1 MKQFFFSAVLKSM
14 MAIFKAMS
22 YIPLL
27 SKAGKELYSSCL
39 FSEADLAYYYKH
51 YQAAARLYSNALNYT
66 LGMENDPAYTDD
78 INRAY
83 ERVGSIYEKG
93 IEVEKNP
100 LYAEL
105 CYLRA
110 GYRGNT
116 AHLHKVATQSWYE
129 THWR

>member
-1 MKQFFFSAVLKSM
+1 MKRLFFRIALKIM
-14 MAIFKAMS
+14 MTTFKIMS

-27 SKAGKELYSSCL
+27 GEAGKELYSWCL
-39 FSEADLAYYYKH
+39 FSLADSEYYHKH
-51 YQAAARLYSNALNYT
+51 YQVAARLYSNALHYT
-66 LGMENDPAYTDD
+66 LGMENDPAYADD

-83 ERVGSIYEKG
+83 VHIGSIYEKG
-93 IEVEKNP
+93 LAVEKNP

-110 GYRGNT
+110 GYRRNS
-116 AHLHKVATQSWYE
+116 AYLHKVATQSWYE

>member
-1 MKQFFFSAVLKSM
+1 MKHLFFSTLLKIM
-14 MAIFKAMS
+14 MTTFRVMS
-22 YIPLL
+22 YIPFFG
-27 SKAGKELYSSCL
+27 KVGKELYSWSL
-39 FSEADLAYYYKH
+39 FSLADSAYSRKH

-66 LGMENDPAYTDD
+66 LGMENNPAYTDD

-93 IEVEKNP
+93 MEVEKNP

-116 AHLHKVATQSWYE
+116 AHLHKVASQSWYE